1 MQTKTQEILIVECD
15 LPTLE
20 LYLRELSRE
29 TSDSGLQ

>member
-20 LYLRELSRE
+20 LYLRELSR
-29 TSDSGLQ
+29 DYQISGLQ